1 MGLITFLVV
10 GLIVGAIARLLVPGP
25 DRMGLLGTLAVG
37 VVGSWL
43 GSFLANLLFH
53 RPSVGWIGSIA
64 GAVLLLLVIRAIERR
79 GGGGWGGRRGGG
91 RRWGRVRSRSW
102 I

>member
-1 MGLITFLVV
+1 
-10 GLIVGAIARLLVPGP
+10 
-25 DRMGLLGTLAVG
+25 MGLLGTLAVG

-43 GSFLANLLFH
+43 GAFLANALFH
-53 RPSVGWIGSIA
+53 QPSVGWIGSIA